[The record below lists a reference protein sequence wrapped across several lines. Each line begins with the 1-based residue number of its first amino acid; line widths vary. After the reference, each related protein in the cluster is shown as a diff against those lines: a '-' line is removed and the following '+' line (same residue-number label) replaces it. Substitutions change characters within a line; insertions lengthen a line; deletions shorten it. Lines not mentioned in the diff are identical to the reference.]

1 MKETLMHWIK
11 NLDTFKMS
19 IKLFNNKRFA
29 AVNDEKLRQEYESK
43 QKLDNANKQYNEIR
57 SDLEN
62 LQQSFNDK

>member
-1 MKETLMHWIK
+1 
-11 NLDTFKMS
+11 MS